1 VSPLISIDR
10 IIHAIGFL
18 LALIALITIRDR
30 SNPKRITTAL
40 FWALMAGCLIFDRT
54 MVDLW
59 GVRIAHRIVGIVVV
73 LLALVAGLG
82 GVGRG
87 RLISG
92 EAERCAEPR
101 GNILFLPML
110 AIPIVAVA
118 CSLGLKG
125 VSIGGIML
133 LDKQTSLA
141 ALGVAV
147 MVSLALAFWVTRS
160 TVLEAIRESHRLLDA
175 LGWAAILPMM
185 LAMLG
190 GIFVAAKTGDSI
202 KLLILMLA
210 PEHQRFVVVAL
221 YCAGMAAFTMIM
233 GNAFAAF
240 PVMTAGLALPILVK
254 GMGANPAPL
263 LAMGMY
269 AGYCGTLVT
278 PMAANFNLVPAALLE
293 LRDRYGVIRVQVPT
307 ATAMFFANFLLMYL
321 LAFSWH

>member
-240 PVMTAGLALPILVK
+240 PVMTA
-254 GMGANPAPL
+254 
-263 LAMGMY
+263 MGMY